1 MNQIYDRV
9 ALIGLG
15 LIASSI
21 FWSSKRNDVSA
32 YFTGFSRSE
41 RTRNIARNIGL
52 CDEVV
57 DSLKDAV
64 KNADLIILCVPVGAM
79 EQVMFRIAPFLK
91 PGVTISDVGS
101 VKRAVINAVEP
112 HLPAHVKFVPA
123 HPLAGTEHSGPESG
137 FASLFDNRWC
147 LLTDHESADKK
158 AQNKVMSF
166 WKSLGANVEFMDAD
180 HHDLVLA
187 VTSHAPHLI
196 AYTMVGVA
204 DDLGKVTDSEVI
216 KYSAAGFRDFTRIA
230 ASDPVMWRDV
240 FLSNKEATLEILGR
254 FTEELFDLQRAIRTG
269 NGEKLLNYFN
279 HTRSVRR
286 EIIEAG
292 QDIDAP
298 NFGRNMEP
306 DVD

>member
-1 MNQIYDRV
+1 MSQVYDRV

-21 FWSSKRNDVSA
+21 FWASKRNSVSGHI
-32 YFTGFSRSE
+32 TGFARSE
-41 RTRNIARNIGL
+41 KTRNTARKIKL
-52 CDEVV
+52 CDEVSDNIENTV
-57 DSLKDAV
+57 TD
-64 KNADLIILCVPVGAM
+64 ADLIILCVPVGTM
-79 EQVMFRIAPFLK
+79 EQVMVEIAPFLK
-91 PGVTISDVGS
+91 AGATITDVGS
-101 VKRAVINAVEP
+101 VKRAVIDAVEP
-112 HLPAHVKFVPA
+112 HLPTGVKFVPA

-147 LLTDHESADKK
+147 LLTDHGSADKE
-158 AQNKVMSF
+158 AQNKVMNF

-230 ASDPVMWRDV
+230 ASDPTMWRDV
-240 FLSNKEATLEILGR
+240 FLSNREATLEILGR

-269 NGEKLLNYFN
+269 NGDKLLNYFS

-286 EIIEAG
+286 GIIEAG
-292 QDIDAP
+292 QDTDVP
-298 NFGRNMEP
+298 NFGRNIEP

>member
-1 MNQIYDRV
+1 MSEVYDRV

-21 FWSSKRNDVSA
+21 FWASKRNEVSS
-32 YFTGFSRSE
+32 YITGFARSKE
-41 RTRNIARNIGL
+41 TRDTAKKIGL
-52 CDEVV
+52 CDEVFDTV
-57 DSLKDAV
+57 AEAVKDA
-64 KNADLIILCVPVGAM
+64 DLVILCVPVGAM
-79 EQVMFRIAPFLK
+79 EQVMLDIAPFLK
-91 PGVTISDVGS
+91 TGVTISDVGS
-101 VKRAVINAVEP
+101 VKRAVIEAVEP
-112 HLPAHVKFVPA
+112 HLPTHVKFVPA

-137 FASLFDNRWC
+137 FSSLFDNRWC
-147 LLTDHESADKK
+147 LLTDHGSADKQT
-158 AQNKVMSF
+158 QNKVMNF

-230 ASDPVMWRDV
+230 ASDPTMWRDV

-269 NGEKLLNYFN
+269 NGDKLLNYFS

-286 EIIEAG
+286 GIIEAG
-292 QDIDAP
+292 QDTDVP
-298 NFGRNMEP
+298 NFGRDIEP
-306 DVD
+306 DLD